1 MHKPRFIA
9 RSLLLLLIL
18 ATMML
23 AKPMPA
29 LAQLAIISVQPST
42 VTGLTPVDLVITGT
56 DFASGAVVIVENF
69 GALTTSF
76 VSSTVL
82 TAVLPAGIDPGV
94 YTVTVVNPDSTSV
107 SLGGGLSVVSPT
119 ATSGPTTEPLGERP
133 VLVVKSYSAGGEP
146 VVAGK
151 GYSLVIRMQ
160 NVGGRFAKNVV
171 VVFTP
176 GDFIPTGTGG
186 VLATGEIDP
195 GGTQKFTQPV
205 TASYDIVG
213 KSFATVVLVVSYTD
227 PNGIAYSETF
237 NLNVPAMPPRP
248 GAFNTATPTPTL
260 TPIPPTR
267 PQLVITGYQTDL
279 ETLQPGNQFVLSI
292 DATNKGNAMALQ
304 VSMII
309 GGGSS
314 SSGGSS
320 GTPEPGG
327 VSGGSADVGTFAPV
341 GSSNVQFLG
350 DLPAGS
356 SLEANAALIVNTNT
370 NPGAYPLKISFTYLD
385 NKGVVYTDDQ
395 VVTLLVYSVPQI
407 DVNFYRP
414 PDPLFVGQPGILPMQ
429 VVNIGRKAVV
439 LGTMKV
445 TSPTAELTNNEAL
458 IGPLDIGGYYT
469 LDVNAFPQQ
478 VGTLDLLITINYTD
492 DFSQPGVVTD
502 TLSVEVMEGAPLEPI
517 PGEGGFEGGEVPPES
532 PPETIWQKVVRFVKG
547 LFGLDSGVATPTPS
561 PEEFMPEE
569 PVPVP
574 VQGPK
579 G

>member
-1 MHKPRFIA
+1 MHKLQRLA
-9 RSLLLLLIL
+9 RSLILLVILAGLLLANPL
-18 ATMML
+18 
-23 AKPMPA
+23 PA
-29 LAQLAIISVQPST
+29 LAQLSIISVQPNT
-42 VTGLTPVDLVITGT
+42 VTGLTPVELVVTGT
-56 DFASGAVVIVENF
+56 DFVDGAVLVVENF
-69 GALTTSF
+69 GALITRF

-82 TAVLPAGIDPGV
+82 TGLLPQGIDPGV
-94 YTVTVVNPDSTSV
+94 YTVSVINPDSTSV
-107 SLGGGLSVVSPT
+107 SLARALTVVSPT
-119 ATSGPTTEPLGERP
+119 ATSAPTTEPLGERP
-133 VLVVKSYSAGGEP
+133 ILVVKSYSAGSEP

-151 GYSLVIRMQ
+151 GYNLVVKLQ
-160 NVGGRFAKNVV
+160 NSGARFAKNVV
-171 VVFTP
+171 AVFTP

-186 VLATGEIDP
+186 VLAADEIDP

-205 TASYDIVG
+205 TASYEIVG

-227 PNGIAYSETF
+227 PSGIAYSETF
-237 NLNVPAMPPRP
+237 NLNVPAAPPRP

-267 PQLVITGYQTDL
+267 PQLVITGYQTDI
-279 ETLQPGNQFVLSI
+279 ETLQPGNQFTLSV
-292 DATNKGNAMALQ
+292 DVTNKGNATALQ

-314 SSGGSS
+314 SSGGA

-327 VSGGSADVGTFAPV
+327 VSGGSADLGTFAPV

-350 DLPAGS
+350 DVTAGS
-356 SLEANAALIVNTNT
+356 SLQASAALIVNTNT

-385 NKGVVYTDDQ
+385 NKGIVYTDDQ

-439 LGTMKV
+439 LGTMEI
-445 TSPTAELTNNEAL
+445 TSPTADLTNNEAL
-458 IGPLDIGGYYT
+458 IGPLDVGGYYT
-469 LDVNAFPQQ
+469 LDVNAVPQQ
-478 VGTLDLLITINYTD
+478 AGTMDLLITISYTD
-492 DFSQPGVVTD
+492 DFSQPGVITD
-502 TLSVEVMEGAPLEPI
+502 TLTVEVMDAMQVEPM
-517 PGEGGFEGGEVPPES
+517 PGEGGMNGGEMPQEAA
-532 PPETIWQKVVRFVKG
+532 PETFWQKVTRFVKG
-547 LFGLDSGVATPTPS
+547 LFGLDSGVVTPTP
-561 PEEFMPEE
+561 MPGEIMPTE
-569 PVPVP
+569 SVPAP

>member
-1 MHKPRFIA
+1 MHKLQRLA
-9 RSLLLLLIL
+9 RSLILLVILAGLLLANPL
-18 ATMML
+18 
-23 AKPMPA
+23 PA
-29 LAQLAIISVQPST
+29 LAQLSIISVQPST
-42 VTGLTPVDLVITGT
+42 VTGLTPVELVVTGT
-56 DFASGAVVIVENF
+56 DFVDGAVLVVENF
-69 GALTTSF
+69 GALITRF

-82 TAVLPAGIDPGV
+82 TGLLPQGIDPGV
-94 YTVTVVNPDSTSV
+94 YTVSVINPDSTSV
-107 SLGGGLSVVSPT
+107 SLARALTVVSPT
-119 ATSGPTTEPLGERP
+119 ATSAPTTEPLGERP
-133 VLVVKSYSAGGEP
+133 ILVVRSYSAGSEP

-151 GYSLVIRMQ
+151 GYNLVVKLQ
-160 NVGGRFAKNVV
+160 NSGARFAKNVV
-171 VVFTP
+171 AVFTP

-186 VLATGEIDP
+186 VLAADEIDP

-205 TASYDIVG
+205 TASYEIVG

-227 PNGIAYSETF
+227 PSGIAYSETF
-237 NLNVPAMPPRP
+237 NLNVPAAPPRP

-267 PQLVITGYQTDL
+267 PQLVITGYQTDI
-279 ETLQPGNQFVLSI
+279 ETLQPGNQFTLSV
-292 DATNKGNAMALQ
+292 DVTNKGNATALQ

-314 SSGGSS
+314 SSGGA

-327 VSGGSADVGTFAPV
+327 VSGGSADLGTFAPV

-350 DLPAGS
+350 DVTAGS
-356 SLEANAALIVNTNT
+356 SLQASAALIVNTNT

-385 NKGVVYTDDQ
+385 NKGIVYTDDQ

-439 LGTMKV
+439 LGTMEI
-445 TSPTAELTNNEAL
+445 TSPTADLTNNEAL
-458 IGPLDIGGYYT
+458 IGPLDVGGYYT
-469 LDVNAFPQQ
+469 LDVNAVPQQ
-478 VGTLDLLITINYTD
+478 AGTMDLLITISYTD
-492 DFSQPGVVTD
+492 DFSQPGVITD
-502 TLSVEVMEGAPLEPI
+502 TLTVEVMDVMQVEPM
-517 PGEGGFEGGEVPPES
+517 PGEGGMNGGEMPQEAA
-532 PPETIWQKVVRFVKG
+532 PETFWQKVTRFVKG
-547 LFGLDSGVATPTPS
+547 LFGLDSGVVTPTP
-561 PEEFMPEE
+561 MPGEIMPTE
-569 PVPVP
+569 SVPAP